1 MAVRYQIG
9 GRVPD
14 AVLPRTG
21 GGPASP
27 VRGRPR
33 EGVVLIFPRSG
44 PEWHDYLRTIAMEAR
59 AFADWDGRAIAVTP
73 GPGDTWAR
81 LAEELGDAVWVVDDP
96 HGALEP
102 APVAPAAAAPSDD
115 PPAAPRPMAVVADR
129 FGEIYHVWDHESGEA
144 ALPAPRQ
151 LEEWLQFLA
160 LQCPE

>member
-14 AVLPRTG
+14 VSLPRTG
-21 GGPASP
+21 GGPTSP

-33 EGVVLIFPRSG
+33 EGVVLLFPRSS
-44 PEWHDYLRTIAMEAR
+44 PEWRDYLRAVATEAR

-73 GPGDTWAR
+73 GPDAAWAT
-81 LAEELGDAVWVVDDP
+81 LAQELGDAVWLVDDS
-96 HGALEP
+96 HGVLEP
-102 APVAPAAAAPSDD
+102 APVAPAAPPDTPS
-115 PPAAPRPMAVVADR
+115 AGGLPMAVVADR
-129 FGEIYHVWDHESGEA
+129 FGEIYHVWEHGNGEA
-144 ALPAPRQ
+144 GRPAPRQ